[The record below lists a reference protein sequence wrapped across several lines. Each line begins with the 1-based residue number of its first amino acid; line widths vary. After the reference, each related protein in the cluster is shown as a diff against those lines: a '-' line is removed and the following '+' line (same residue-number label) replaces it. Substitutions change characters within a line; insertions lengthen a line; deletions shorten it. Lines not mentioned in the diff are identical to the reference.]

1 MMTTK
6 SDWQAVAVFY
16 RPEDTEVGTDLY
28 GNIQCFEGKLRDD
41 EPANPFRISAPFVV
55 ARWHGY
61 RQVVPGSVCGTL
73 SNIRALIRELAQST
87 ARMDARLEQLPR
99 GPEKAALYDEYEREI
114 ANCLILVSC
123 LLRNVFDIFPE
134 STAHYF
140 VPIFDYEGKQVEEI
154 KMRVLLNLLVH
165 NRHMSLSNEFI
176 TNLFSDRLPA
186 GTAIAEKFMG
196 CKFKMNDFLGVVQ
209 DAVHAVTV
217 KDLAERLRSNTEAL
231 TAHTP
236 HHEMVFLIQ
245 NISSLSDLLHA
256 LIPTRGHFL
265 MNLLFPGISLP
276 AEVTAAA
283 EGRLVTVTHRFRI
296 PSVRLGN
303 RVDADNKKIVVSG
316 KGEFHYTVN
325 EREVHSESADCKKE
339 IDYREFFDCVVAAAG
354 DDSLLATSDRREERA
369 TSSA

>member
-1 MMTTK
+1 M
-6 SDWQAVAVFY
+6 
-16 RPEDTEVGTDLY
+16 
-28 GNIQCFEGKLRDD
+28 
-41 EPANPFRISAPFVV
+41 
-55 ARWHGY
+55 
-61 RQVVPGSVCGTL
+61 
-73 SNIRALIRELAQST
+73 
-87 ARMDARLEQLPR
+87 
-99 GPEKAALYDEYEREI
+99 
-114 ANCLILVSC
+114 
-123 LLRNVFDIFPE
+123 RNVFDIFPE

-196 CKFKMNDFLGVVQ
+196 YKFRMNDFLGVVQ

-217 KDLAERLRSNTEAL
+217 KDLAERLRSDTEAL

-265 MNLLFPGISLP
+265 MNMLFPEISLP

-283 EGRLVTVTHRFRI
+283 EGRLVAVTHRFRI

-325 EREVHSESADCKKE
+325 EREVHSESADCEKE
-339 IDYREFFDCVVAAAG
+339 IDYREFFDCVIAAAG
-354 DDSLLATSDRREERA
+354 EDSLLATSDRREERA

>member
-1 MMTTK
+1 MTTK
-6 SDWQAVAVFY
+6 SDWQVVAVFY
-16 RPEDTEVGTDLY
+16 RPEETEVGTDLY
-28 GNIQCFEGKLRDD
+28 GNIQCFEGRLGDD

-61 RQVVPGSVCGTL
+61 RHVVPGSVCGTL
-73 SNIRALIRELAQST
+73 SNIRALIRKLAEST
-87 ARMDARLEQLPR
+87 ARMGARLEQLPK
-99 GPEKAALYDEYEREI
+99 GPEKAALYDEYERQI
-114 ANCLILVSC
+114 ANCLVLVSC
-123 LLRNVFDIFPE
+123 HLRNVFDIFPE
-134 STAHYF
+134 STAHHF
-140 VPIFDYEGKQVEEI
+140 VPMFDYEGEQVEEI

-165 NRHMSLSNEFI
+165 NRHMSLTNEFI

-196 CKFKMNDFLGVVQ
+196 CKFRPNDFLGVVQ

-217 KDLAERLRSNTEAL
+217 KDLAERLRSDTDAL

-236 HHEMVFLIQ
+236 HHQMVFLIQ
-245 NISSLSDLLHA
+245 NIASFSDLLHA

-265 MNLLFPGISLP
+265 MNLLFPRMSLP
-276 AEVTAAA
+276 AEVIAAA
-283 EGRLVTVTHRFRI
+283 EGRTVAVAHHLHI
-296 PSVRLGN
+296 PSVRLGY

-316 KGEFHYTVN
+316 KGEFHYAVDG
-325 EREVHSESADCKKE
+325 RVVHSESADCEKE

-354 DDSLLATSDRREERA
+354 DDSLLTTSDRREEHT